1 MPLKYVLSGAKVRG
15 QEQYSLLSMA
25 RVIRTRAMIMR
36 LPASAPAEI
45 GRDARMVAAPPIQIY

>member
-1 MPLKYVLSGAKVRG
+1 MMVLSGAKVRG

-45 GRDARMVAAPPIQIY
+45 GGDARMVAAPPIQIY

>member
-1 MPLKYVLSGAKVRG
+1 MFHTHVLSGAKVRG

-45 GRDARMVAAPPIQIY
+45 GGDARMVAAPPIQIY